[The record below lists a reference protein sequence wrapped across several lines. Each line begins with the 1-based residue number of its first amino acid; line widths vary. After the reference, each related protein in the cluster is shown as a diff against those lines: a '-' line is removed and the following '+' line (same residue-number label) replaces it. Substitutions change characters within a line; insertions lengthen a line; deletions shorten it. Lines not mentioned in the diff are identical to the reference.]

1 MSIEKKRGRPA
12 LGRAHQSITL
22 TINKELH
29 EEIKDYAL
37 TQERS
42 ISFIT
47 KKALEAFLDAKVRL
61 KH

>member
-1 MSIEKKRGRPA
+1 MNIEKKRGRPA
-12 LGRAHQSITL
+12 LGRANQSITL

-29 EEIKDYAL
+29 ERVKDYAL

-47 KKALEAFLDAKVRL
+47 KKALEVFLDANL
-61 KH
+61 KK

>member
-1 MSIEKKRGRPA
+1 MNIETKKRGRPA
-12 LGRAHQSITL
+12 LGRANQSITL

-29 EEIKDYAL
+29 DKVKDYAL

-47 KKALEAFLDAKVRL
+47 KKALEVFLDANL
-61 KH
+61 KK